1 MNTRQFIDQLS
12 SGEASGAKDTLENV
26 LSARAFEALDGYK
39 KEISASIFGGE
50 PTQEQT
56 QEEE

>member
-12 SGEASGAKDTLENV
+12 SGEVSSAKDTLENV

-50 PTQEQT
+50 SPKEQT